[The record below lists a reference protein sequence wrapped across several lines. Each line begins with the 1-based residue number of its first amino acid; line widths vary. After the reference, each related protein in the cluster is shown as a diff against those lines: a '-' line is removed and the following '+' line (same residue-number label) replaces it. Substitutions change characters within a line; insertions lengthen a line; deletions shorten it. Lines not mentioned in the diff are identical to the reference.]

1 MVWHQMTFDDFYSF
15 IAAQSSKYSSQ
26 TSPIL
31 IIDDFSSI
39 LRCEHKVI
47 EHIHFVCDKLC
58 AFCASF
64 CSFRFTIGLN
74 TFIVSCLE
82 IFCITFNAHPH
93 SGWFIC
99 LAPTERDRLKSLIK
113 SHAANA
119 AIIYYVL
126 NCNLRQGLL

>member
-1 MVWHQMTFDDFYSF
+1 M
-15 IAAQSSKYSSQ
+15 
-26 TSPIL
+26 

-39 LRCEHKVI
+39 LRGEHKVI

-58 AFCASF
+58 AFCAIF

-74 TFIVSCLE
+74 TFIVSRLE

-99 LAPTERDRLKSLIK
+99 LAPTERDRLKSLIISENTVERLCFLISSVVK
-113 SHAANA
+113 ISF
-119 AIIYYVL
+119 
-126 NCNLRQGLL
+126 RQDSEPQAVSSDFRPLG